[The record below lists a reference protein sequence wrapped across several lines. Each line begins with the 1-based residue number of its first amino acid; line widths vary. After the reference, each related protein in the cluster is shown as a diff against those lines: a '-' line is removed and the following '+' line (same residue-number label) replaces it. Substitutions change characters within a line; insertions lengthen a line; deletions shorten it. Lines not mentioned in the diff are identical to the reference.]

1 MMNECIEIECRDIKD
16 FEEHSEP
23 AIMIVNPPYGE
34 RLVPD
39 KLLQVYKDLGARLK
53 HAFQGNVAWVISN
66 NYDCFDQIGLKASA
80 RIPLYNGD
88 LDCEFR
94 KYELFQGKYKGFR
107 GEGNELKK
115 DFAPLKRQSRLTGLD
130 GETRSERASKNQ
142 NNDANYSSEIDDESM
157 RRRRELE
164 AYFDK
169 ARKKPAR
176 KERREADGEKRER
189 REGGALRNDSKAPR
203 ENRRDDR
210 SAPRGERKDD
220 RFAPREGRP
229 ERRDDRRREGRDGG
243 KFAGKGGSDRKPFDR
258 KGDGKRQS
266 PYKNDFKPLR
276 GGKRKDF

>member
-1 MMNECIEIECRDIKD
+1 
-16 FEEHSEP
+16 
-23 AIMIVNPPYGE
+23 MIVNPPYGE

-80 RIPLYNGD
+80 RVPLYNGD

-130 GETRSERASKNQ
+130 GETRSERATKNQ

-164 AYFDK
+164 AYFSK

-176 KERREADGEKRER
+176 RERGESDGERKERREGF
-189 REGGALRNDSKAPR
+189 AP
-203 ENRRDDR
+203 RDDR
-210 SAPRGERKDD
+210 RAPRGERKDD
-220 RFAPREGRP
+220 RFASRD
-229 ERRDDRRREGRDGG
+229 RRDDRRAPRGERKDDPFASREGRDAG
-243 KFAGKGGSDRKPFDR
+243 KFSGKGGDRKPFDR

-266 PYKNDFKPLR
+266 PYKNGFKPLR
-276 GGKRKDF
+276 GGKRDDKR